1 MKKMSWLS
9 LVLCLA
15 LLLQIFCVPAFATET
30 EEPTGE
36 TVGETLPVMDDG
48 AGVLVPEVSFG
59 TASITNGCRTL
70 EAQMPLG
77 GNDLLLD
84 TAQAAFVYELNTGT
98 VLYSLNPDVVL
109 SPGALTKII
118 TAVVALERCA
128 LDEQVIVST
137 ANHSTLPAGARNSGL
152 KHGEVLSID
161 DLLHCLIM
169 DLSNDAALAIAEHIA
184 GSEAGFVT
192 LMNDKANELGC
203 TNTVFTNC
211 HGIDSE
217 GQYSTARDLT
227 RIIQYALKSSYFKE
241 LFGISTYTVPA
252 TNKSD
257 ARELTTLNY
266 LLEQL
271 NVTKFIDEDVT
282 GGIAT
287 YTTSSGA
294 SLACTAED
302 NGLSL
307 IIVILGCE
315 RIYTSRGIVDR
326 YGNYEEVWDLLAY
339 SFDNFK
345 ICRLLHDG
353 QSMKQFTV
361 ANGENQ
367 VVGQTTTAMDA
378 ILPIKATYKNLI
390 LKYAVTN
397 GGLTAPIEEG
407 EVISTLQIWYRN
419 SCIAETELHAMSSV
433 RALDKVELEIRSATR
448 DDSDLNFLSI
458 LGTLALIVVALFGT
472 YLIVNH
478 ARRVIAR
485 NRRRRRRRERR
496 RSSRYDGLE

>member
-1 MKKMSWLS
+1 MKKMSCLS

-15 LLLQIFCVPAFATET
+15 LLLQILCIPAFATEA
-30 EEPTGE
+30 EDPADE
-36 TVGETLPVMDDG
+36 TVGETLPVMDEG
-48 AGVLVPEVSFG
+48 SGVLVPEVTFG
-59 TASITNGCRTL
+59 TASITNGCRTM
-70 EAQMPLG
+70 EAQMALG
-77 GNDLLLD
+77 GNDLILD

-98 VLYSLNPDVVL
+98 LLYSLNPDLVV
-109 SPGALTKII
+109 SPGALTKIL
-118 TAVVALERCA
+118 TAIVALENSY
-128 LDEQVIVST
+128 LDEQVTVST
-137 ANHSTLPAGARNSGL
+137 ASHSTLPAGARNSGL
-152 KHGEVLSID
+152 KHGEVLPMD

-169 DLSNDAALAIAEHIA
+169 DLSNDAALAIAEHIS
-184 GSEAGFVT
+184 GSEAAFVT
-192 LMNDKANELGC
+192 LMNEKANELGC

-211 HGIDSE
+211 HGIDSA

-227 RIIQYALKSSYFKE
+227 RIIQYAMKNSYFSE
-241 LFGISTYTVPA
+241 LFGTTEYVVPA
-252 TNKSD
+252 TNKSEN
-257 ARELTTLNY
+257 RELTTLNY

-271 NVTKFIDEDVT
+271 NVTKFIDENVT

-294 SLACTAED
+294 SLACTAEK
-302 NGLSL
+302 NGMSL

-315 RIYTSRGIVDR
+315 RVYTSRGIVDR

-353 QSMKQFTV
+353 QAMKQFTV

-397 GGLTAPIEEG
+397 GGLTAPIAEG
-407 EVISTLQIWYRN
+407 DVISTLQIWYRN
-419 SCIAETELHAMSSV
+419 SCIAETELYAMSSV
-433 RALDKVELEIRSATR
+433 RALDQVELEIQGATR
-448 DDSDLNFLSI
+448 DDSDMNFLSI
-458 LGTLALIVVALFGT
+458 LGTLALIVLVPFT
-472 YLIVNH
+472 IYLIVNH
-478 ARRVIAR
+478 TRRIIAR

-496 RSSRYDGLE
+496 RSNRYDGLE